1 MDLYLSKPLL
11 SPFVVTLLAHFYLIR
26 SCTSSF
32 NPLTDDSSNL
42 LTRQSLWTFIGTRSK
57 VPCVPLTIRN
67 CTEINIKG
75 KKNWKGNGDK

>member
-1 MDLYLSKPLL
+1 MDLYLSNPLL
-11 SPFVVTLLAHFYLIR
+11 SPFVITLVAHFYLIR

-42 LTRQSLWTFIGTRSK
+42 LTRQSLWAFIGTRSK

-75 KKNWKGNGDK
+75 KKKNNSG